1 MTISIDAPLDLTDPD
16 ASNFLESLQG
26 NILRSHGR
34 DYAAHLLLRMVGVTS
49 DIRHWISE
57 FARTQVTTELTSQHQ
72 AAAWRDKGGAGEPF
86 ACIALSY
93 TGYEFLEV
101 DAALIPA
108 SAGPFKRD
116 VDDLYF
122 RIGMKNQSDVPGG
135 RSFNDPPAEEWETP
149 YQGNVDALIVLGD
162 DDAARLSYRVGA
174 LRSELVGFFDVLAI
188 ENGSKLTGTFPR
200 GELVIEHFGFQD
212 GISQPI
218 MIKQEIEED
227 ANKRGNSR
235 WSPAAPL
242 SLALAPDPSGGYGSF
257 FVFRKLEQNV
267 LGFARALDEGA
278 TAIGISADAVGA
290 MAVGRTRDGT
300 PLFGSRPS
308 DPTVDPNDFH
318 FDQDPDG
325 TACPFHAHIRK
336 TNPRGDIN
344 RFLGGSHEFEL
355 ARRVVRRGI
364 TYGDRPDLKNGGDP
378 PENGVG
384 LLFMCYQANLDAF
397 IIQQEGSD
405 GNDFVRG
412 GTGPDAVIGQNAAPT
427 PQTWPSSGGPTY
439 TMANFVRMLGGE
451 YFFAPSIT
459 FLLSLGQQ

>member
-1 MTISIDAPLDLTDPD
+1 MTISIEAPLDLTDPN
-16 ASNFLESLQG
+16 ASDFLENLQG
-26 NILRSHGR
+26 NILRGHGR
-34 DYAAHLLLRMVGVTS
+34 DYAAHLLLRTVGAPADV
-49 DIRHWISE
+49 RRWISE
-57 FARTQVTTELTSQHQ
+57 FARTQVTTALNSRDL
-72 AAAWRDKGGAGEPF
+72 ADVWRADGGAGEPF
-86 ACIALSY
+86 ACIALSH

-101 DAALIPA
+101 DAALIPNA
-108 SAGPFKRD
+108 AGPFKRD

-122 RIGMKNQSDVPGG
+122 RMGMKNQSDVPGG
-135 RSFNDPPAEEWETP
+135 RSFNDPPSGEWETP
-149 YQGNVDALIVLGD
+149 YQGDVDALVILGD
-162 DDAARLSYRVGA
+162 DDAARLSRRVDA
-174 LRSELVGFFDVLAI
+174 LRAELAGLYDVLAV
-188 ENGSKLTGTFPR
+188 ENGSKLTATFPR

-218 MIKQEIEED
+218 LIKQKIEED
-227 ANKRGNSR
+227 ANKRGDTH

-257 FVFRKLEQNV
+257 LVFRKLEQNV
-267 LGFARALDEGA
+267 LGFTRALDDGA

-290 MAVGRTRDGT
+290 MAVGRTRDGIA
-300 PLFGSRPS
+300 LFGSRPS

-325 TACPFHAHIRK
+325 TACPLHAHIRK

-344 RFLGGSHEFEL
+344 RFLGGSQEFER

-364 TYGDRPDLKNGGDP
+364 TFGDRPDLSNGGEP

-384 LLFMCYQANLDAF
+384 LLFMCYQANLDGF

-405 GNDFVRG
+405 DNDFVRA
-412 GTGPDAVIGQNAAPT
+412 GTGPDAVIGQNAAPS
-427 PQTWPSSGGPTY
+427 PQTWPSSGGPVF

-451 YFFAPSIT
+451 YFFTPSMT
-459 FLLSLGQQ
+459 FLLSLQQQ